1 MSLLGFLDIINAF
14 HVQRDDEDYDAF
26 TQRIDSGSS
35 EVDAAYGALHLAG
48 YDIAANNRGNHRRK
62 YKLTRVNLTN
72 ALADDPVSDDDD
84 PAVSARIR
92 WS

>member
-1 MSLLGFLDIINAF
+1 MSLLGFLNIINAC

-26 TQRIDSGSS
+26 IQHIDSGPS

-48 YDIAANNRGNHRRK
+48 HDIAANNRGNHRRK
-62 YKLTRVNLTN
+62 YILTRFNLTN

-84 PAVSARIR
+84 PVVSARIR